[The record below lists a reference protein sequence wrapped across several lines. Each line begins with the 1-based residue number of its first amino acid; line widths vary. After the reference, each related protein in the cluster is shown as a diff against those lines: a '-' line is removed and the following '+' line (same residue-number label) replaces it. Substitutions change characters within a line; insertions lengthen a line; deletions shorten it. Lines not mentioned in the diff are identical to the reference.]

1 MVLVKT
7 VLKNKK
13 RTERSGTKSEM
24 SINCVI
30 LRTLVHPF
38 TVKSHTAFWEG
49 VERKP
54 FGYASFEMR
63 EDDLKSVRS
72 IGCNIKK
79 HSNTKSWRYVFDLIC
94 ESLENTDSLGG
105 KLSSKCINLVLF
117 LSFVSHLF
125 STVGVILCKFSTRHR
140 QKHMIWYITRLW
152 STNILS
158 KILYRRRCR
167 FNVRQSLRS
176 IMTSRNSLQTGPTQ
190 LIILRRDLC
199 ICCHTFLTVP
209 LLLKSFRTIRRHE
222 ALLT

>member
-1 MVLVKT
+1 MVLGKT

-13 RTERSGTKSEM
+13 IAARSGTKSEM

-158 KILYRRRCR
+158 QR
-167 FNVRQSLRS
+167 FS
-176 IMTSRNSLQTGPTQ
+176 IAGVADLTSANLFEV
-190 LIILRRDLC
+190 LW
-199 ICCHTFLTVP
+199 
-209 LLLKSFRTIRRHE
+209 RHE
-222 ALLT
+222 THFRLVRLSSSFLEGIYAFVATLF